1 MHKILQNHLLYAF
14 VANLKIEA
22 LYPESLCDKNLAIR
36 KVFAFCDSAWRI
48 SIIGSKAFSAVA
60 NPCSKGCC
68 TIIDCS
74 GQVRLINLDQLS
86 PLCMTSLTR
95 ELDLARAKIDTG
107 SRKEIRISTS
117 SGVLQ
122 NIFSAS
128 MLLRCF
134 LCTNPCNSNF
144 ALLHN
149 AKHLLSIVLVED
161 LSLNLNFI
169 CYTF

>member
-1 MHKILQNHLLYAF
+1 MIN
-14 VANLKIEA
+14 
-22 LYPESLCDKNLAIR
+22 
-36 KVFAFCDSAWRI
+36 
-48 SIIGSKAFSAVA
+48 
-60 NPCSKGCC
+60 
-68 TIIDCS
+68 CS

-86 PLCMTSLTR
+86 PLCRTSLTR

-169 CYTF
+169 TWYPKFGPIELQVLDLVFVIDPKELKMKRSNIRNIWGQCGQAVQRDSLGTPNISYV